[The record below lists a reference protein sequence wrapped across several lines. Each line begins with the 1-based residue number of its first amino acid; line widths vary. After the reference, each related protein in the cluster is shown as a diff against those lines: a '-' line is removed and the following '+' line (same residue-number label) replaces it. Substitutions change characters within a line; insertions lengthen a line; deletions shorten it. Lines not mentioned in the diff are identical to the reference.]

1 MALPV
6 VLGLAVTLIYNLA
19 DTYFIA
25 RTGNTDL
32 IAGVSL
38 CAPVFTTLMGFGN
51 IFGQG
56 GSSLISRFLGEKNLE
71 KTRSVSSFCFYG
83 AIGTGVLVA
92 LILTV
97 FSTQFLTLLG
107 ADADTLMH
115 AHSYYSILSICAP
128 IMVVSFV
135 HQNLIRCEGLSAESM
150 MGTIIGAV
158 VNIIL
163 DPILIS
169 AAGMGAA
176 GAAIAT
182 VIGYLCSVVFY
193 LYIVVK
199 KTSGLSLRL
208 KDCAIT
214 PEYAGQLFGIGGTAA
229 LSNLMQSVT
238 VILTNQYLLP
248 YGNDRI
254 AAMGVVMKITMVAV
268 LVLVGFSFG
277 GVPVFGYLY
286 GAKRNDE
293 LKKLVRF
300 CLCFLS
306 AISLTL
312 TVVLFVSADS
322 VIGMFLSDAAL
333 IEIGVPMLRYQV
345 AGTVFVGVVS
355 TVSDERR

>member
-38 CAPVFTTLMGFGN
+38 CEPVFTTLMGFGN

-107 ADADTLMH
+107 ADADTLIH
-115 AHSYYSILSICAP
+115 AYSYYSILSICAP

-169 AAGMGAA
+169 VAGMGAA

-199 KTSGLSLRL
+199 KTKGLSLRL

-214 PEYAGQLFGIGGTAA
+214 PDHAKQLFGIGGTAA

-254 AAMGVVMKITMVAV
+254 AAMGVVMKITMIAV
-268 LVLVGFSFG
+268 LVLVGF
-277 GVPVFGYLY
+277 
-286 GAKRNDE
+286 
-293 LKKLVRF
+293 
-300 CLCFLS
+300 
-306 AISLTL
+306 
-312 TVVLFVSADS
+312 
-322 VIGMFLSDAAL
+322 
-333 IEIGVPMLRYQV
+333 
-345 AGTVFVGVVS
+345 
-355 TVSDERR
+355 